1 MYSIMATQCSGMFT
15 CRSNDPSEFIQIY
28 QLILIK
34 FVTCIYRISKR
45 ISFKPFF
52 QLVLGT
58 KFIQE
63 SNTVMTLV
71 LPKIVELLIR
81 KS

>member
-1 MYSIMATQCSGMFT
+1 MATQCAGMFT
-15 CRSNDPSEFIQIY
+15 CQSNDPSEFIQIY
-28 QLILIK
+28 QLILIR

-45 ISFKPFF
+45 ITFKPFF
-52 QLVLGT
+52 PTCFRYQIHSG
-58 KFIQE
+58 ID
-63 SNTVMTLV
+63 TVMTLV